1 MAILAVDLCGET
13 RDIVIDT
20 LVIAGWAGRDK
31 HAVQEHIDELAALGV
46 PPPASTPIYY
56 RVSHSRLTTA
66 TDLDFIGT
74 ASSGEAECL
83 LVNIDG
89 ELWVGIGSD
98 HTDREAETV
107 GITLSKQMCDKPVG
121 RSFWR
126 FADVE
131 GHWDELILRSTTIER
146 GETMTYQDSPVSTL
160 LPPRELVD
168 GLAGGLPP
176 GTAMFCGTVPVIGG
190 IRGAEAFTAQLVDPV
205 RERTLS
211 HHYRVRTLAVAG

>member
-1 MAILAVDLCGET
+1 MTILSVDLGGEARDIAVDM
-13 RDIVIDT
+13 

-31 HAVQEHIDELAALGV
+31 YAVQEHIDELAALGV

-66 TDLDFIGT
+66 TDLEFIGT

-83 LVNIDG
+83 LVNVEG

-121 RSFWR
+121 PQFWR

-131 GHWDELILRSTTIER
+131 GHWDQLILRSFIIEH
-146 GETMTYQDSPVSTL
+146 GETLLYQDSPVSTL
-160 LPPRELVD
+160 LPPRALID
-168 GLAGGLPP
+168 GLEGGLPQ
-176 GTAMFCGTVPVIGG
+176 GAAMFCGTVPVIGG
-190 IRGAEAFTAQLVDPV
+190 IRSADAFIAQLIDPV
-205 RERTLS
+205 RGRTLS
-211 HHYRVRTLAVAG
+211 HRYQTLALAIAG